1 MFAEHGTLQ
10 GIRTLQHDSIV
21 VGCVYLRIADGK
33 VFAAVDVN
41 AVAVGVDGYIVDG
54 ANVAACHDDGEVAAT
69 VDGDVADGDVAAQLQ
84 GNSLVA
90 SANAASLYVAALLGV
105 LFGKA
110 LTINHAASCDADIL
124 LTFCPYQRVMEVCVP
139 AVLVFRST
147 KHLALVVGF
156 HRPRCGQDF
165 GTSLQVKVDIA
176 LHSDAATEVGACRQ
190 YHLSATVSIC
200 RLDGLV
206 DGYMVQRLTVAFGTV
221 VANVINTCCC
231 LNCLSNQHEQYTQ

>member
-10 GIRTLQHDSIV
+10 GIRTLQHDSVV

-54 ANVAACHDDGEVAAT
+54 AYVAARHDDGKVTAT

-124 LTFCPYQRVMEVCVP
+124 LTFCPYQRVMEVCVS

-147 KHLALVVGF
+147 KHLALVVGL
-156 HRPRCGQDF
+156 HRSWCGQDS
-165 GTSLQVKVDIA
+165 GTCRQVQVNIA
-176 LHSDAATEVGACRQ
+176 LHADAATEVGACRQ
-190 YHLSATVSIC
+190 YDLSATVGIC

-206 DGYMVQRLTVAFGTV
+206 NGNMVQRLTVALGTV
-221 VANVINTCCC
+221 VANMVYTCCC
-231 LNCLSNQHEQYTQ
+231 LSNLNNQHEQNAT